1 MKLHKCK
8 NPDCG
13 NDYVKERIG
22 QKACS
27 LPCAIV
33 VGRAERQ
40 AKQKTADRKEY
51 REKKAAMRTRRDLLK
66 IAQVWFNRFIRLR
79 DEGKPCICCGRS
91 LEAGAVGGGYDAGH
105 YRSIGSAPHLRFM
118 ETNVHGQSKQCNRYG
133 AGRAVDYRLGLIERV
148 GLEEVERLEADNEPR
163 KYSEPE
169 LLEIIETYKRK
180 CKELKVAAK
189 ARGD

>member
-105 YRSIGSAPHLRFM
+105 YFSIGSAPHLRFN
-118 ETNVHGQSKQCNRYG
+118 EDNCHGQSKQCNRYL
-133 AGRAVDYRLGLIERV
+133 AGNAANYRIGLIERI
-148 GLEEVERLEADNEPR
+148 GLERVEALEADKEIR
-163 KYSEPE
+163 KWSAQE
-169 LLEIIETYKRK
+169 LIEIADIYKNK
-180 CKELKVAAK
+180 IKELK
-189 ARGD
+189 RIDNGS